1 MTHAAIALAV
11 VSISCASARSD
22 SSHDFTVASRD
33 VRVADAGGAAAAG
46 YEYVARLP
54 LAIVALAESRGMD
67 EGTARAAINALAE
80 TLDACVAREAR
91 KGTFARGAARLVAQI
106 TPDGSVA
113 QTSLRV
119 EPGDGVMENA
129 VLCLLA
135 PAKLLSFPAIDAGVR
150 GMAIEALWGPSQATD
165 RTH

>member
-1 MTHAAIALAV
+1 MTNTAIALAV

-22 SSHDFTVASRD
+22 GSHDFTVASRD
-33 VRVADAGGAAAAG
+33 VRVTDGGGAAAAG

-67 EGTARAAINALAE
+67 AATARAAINALAE

-91 KGTFARGAARLVAQI
+91 KGTFARGAARVVAQI
-106 TPDGSVA
+106 APDGSVA

-119 EPGDGVMENA
+119 EPGNGVMENA
-129 VLCLLA
+129 VVCLLA
-135 PAKLLSFPAIDAGVR
+135 PAKLLSFPVIDAGVR
-150 GMAIEALWGPSQATD
+150 GMAIEALWGSAEATD
-165 RTH
+165 GRH